1 MEHGFLEEVSNLFRY
16 YVIRVRTDIV
26 QSLRVGVG
34 GRHKN
39 WVKTGGKK
47 SLSIL
52 ALSESDVAVE
62 DPL

>member
-1 MEHGFLEEVSNLFRY
+1 MEFGFLKEVSNLIRH

-26 QSLRVGVG
+26 QSLRMGVG
-34 GRHKN
+34 GRHKAGLKQEAKN
-39 WVKTGGKK
+39 